1 MVSSGKTN
9 QKELKWDKYVDN
21 SIDNDLSCVPK
32 YYRNHP
38 RVTRTRLPIIKLSK
52 PCPPSGNY
60 DITIKLWHLLLAG
73 LILILIIVFFII
85 YKRLVS

>member
-1 MVSSGKTN
+1 MVSSCKPT

-52 PCPPSGNY
+52 SLAL
-60 DITIKLWHLLLAG
+60 IKLGSLNFEYL
-73 LILILIIVFFII
+73 F
-85 YKRLVS
+85 